1 MYYTTAY
8 NLFSDV
14 ANQLSHIDRT
24 AVHRHPRVIT
34 ENSAASKKVFSKDD
48 GDIEAATS
56 TYQAYNT
63 NTAVPLNTPP
73 PSSGGGLYGGRSP
86 APQAHPAPGGYGGAP
101 PQNNNAPG
109 GGYGGAPPQHNN
121 APGGGYGGAPP
132 QHSNAPGGYGA
143 PQAAPSGRSLPTPG
157 PRLGVPGRPSNP
169 PAVVR
174 QPQARALYPFQAG
187 GPQELSFNPGEML
200 TIHKQSGDWWEAE
213 SNGRRGLIPAN
224 YVQLV

>member
-1 MYYTTAY
+1 MYYTTAF
-8 NLFSDV
+8 NLFSEV

-34 ENSAASKKVFSKDD
+34 ENTAASKKVFSKDD

-56 TYQAYNT
+56 SYQVYNT
-63 NTAVPLNTPP
+63 NTAVTLNTPP
-73 PSSGGGLYGGRSP
+73 ASSSGGLYAGRSP
-86 APQAHPAPGGYGGAP
+86 APQTHHAP
-101 PQNNNAPG
+101 

-132 QHSNAPGGYGA
+132 QHNNAPGGYGA

-157 PRLGVPGRPSNP
+157 PRPGVPGRPSNP